1 MTDLTA
7 IPKERL
13 IADLKRV
20 VADAEHLL
28 HATAGQASADVAD
41 LRSKVQS
48 TLAQA
53 KASLTDAQHA
63 VVDKAKEVGRATD
76 DFVHE
81 NPWKSIG
88 VAAGV
93 GLVIGLLIGRR

>member
-1 MTDLTA
+1 MADLTS

-13 IADLKRV
+13 ISDLKRV

-28 HATAGQASADVAD
+28 HATASQTGAEVAD
-41 LRSKVQS
+41 LRTKVQS
-48 TLAQA
+48 TLAAA
-53 KASLTDAQHA
+53 KASLADAQHV

-93 GLVIGLLIGRR
+93 GLVVGLLIGRR

>member
-1 MTDLTA
+1 MTDLTSL
-7 IPKERL
+7 PKERL

-20 VADAEHLL
+20 IVDAEHLL
-28 HATAGQASADVAD
+28 HATAGQAGAEVAD
-41 LRSKVQS
+41 LRTKIQG

-53 KASLTDAQHA
+53 KSSLADAQAA
-63 VVDKAKEVGRATD
+63 VIDKAKEVGRATD
-76 DFVHE
+76 DFVHD

-93 GLVIGLLIGRR
+93 GLVVGLLIGRR

>member
-1 MTDLTA
+1 MTDLTT

-13 IADLKRV
+13 MADLKRV

-28 HATAGQASADVAD
+28 QATAGQASADVAD
-41 LRSKVQS
+41 LRSKIQG

-53 KASLTDAQHA
+53 KANLADAQHV

>member
-1 MTDLTA
+1 MTDLTS

-13 IADLKRV
+13 ISDLKRV

-28 HATAGQASADVAD
+28 QATAGQATADVAD
-41 LRSKVQS
+41 LRSKIQG
-48 TLAQA
+48 TLTQA
-53 KASLTDAQHA
+53 KASLADAQSA

-76 DFVHE
+76 DFVHD

-93 GLVIGLLIGRR
+93 GLVVGLLIGRR